1 MRAAED
7 RLRKERSGVTV
18 PTFCVIPH
26 RSLSSGHFSLGQA
39 QELVQG
45 FQTPCFLGSSGINV
59 QQLPFLAL
67 VSPQVRLLEAT
78 ELTWPGCPASAVTV
92 TASSIKWLEGRSVRL
107 WRVTP
112 RTQLCLCL
120 PGGPLAQDCFLL
132 KYWCPFYHFLVPR
145 GVCLHYF
152 LSSSVICQTF
162 FFFCLSNPTN
172 LCSERGVAAQSFTSL
187 SFNWIAPR
195 NPLQIYA
202 VSEKK
207 VSLWNIAS

>member
-1 MRAAED
+1 MVTALRAVRAAED
-7 RLRKERSGVTV
+7 RLRKGRSGVTV

-92 TASSIKWLEGRSVRL
+92 TASFIKWLEGRSIPALAGYTTNSAVPVLTGRPL
-107 WRVTP
+107 G
-112 RTQLCLCL
+112 
-120 PGGPLAQDCFLL
+120 PGL
-132 KYWCPFYHFLVPR
+132 
-145 GVCLHYF
+145 
-152 LSSSVICQTF
+152 LSS
-162 FFFCLSNPTN
+162 P
-172 LCSERGVAAQSFTSL
+172 
-187 SFNWIAPR
+187 
-195 NPLQIYA
+195 
-202 VSEKK
+202 
-207 VSLWNIAS
+207 